1 MRLPRVRF
9 DDGRCVSSLKYRTAP
24 PGWEKV
30 PANLSRARR
39 RTFFT
44 KRSQLATATCSR
56 DIPPPPPLPS
66 HCSTGACR
74 YDTIHG
80 GGPNGGQLSSSAAFL
95 LEPPRHC
102 RYHVIFGVGCWIV
115 MGWWICSSICSVLC
129 SCSDGRRLGWWVVG
143 RGGLIVG
150 YWTNLPKQ
158 DLSLE
163 VMGSTSYIPR
173 ETATWSLTLRAWIR
187 FPTSIEYRYRAPKK
201 VMAKMCGVP
210 RQDLILRPLLAHPD

>member
-1 MRLPRVRF
+1 M
-9 DDGRCVSSLKYRTAP
+9 
-24 PGWEKV
+24 
-30 PANLSRARR
+30 
-39 RTFFT
+39 
-44 KRSQLATATCSR
+44 
-56 DIPPPPPLPS
+56 
-66 HCSTGACR
+66 

-173 ETATWSLTLRAWIR
+173 ETATWSLTLRASIYE
-187 FPTSIEYRYRAPKK
+187 FLLVSSIELPKK
-201 VMAKMCGVP
+201 SWPKCAGYPAKISFC
-210 RQDLILRPLLAHPD
+210 AHY